1 MSISLLA
8 SVPDE
13 KEIRLFSYLAGAT
26 FVLIFL
32 MPFSSLYSICFSSR
46 GVSLYQQSHAEVCG
60 AGASFSEKAAAGLYR
75 FRSAGRSRALSAL
88 SLGHPVASGG
98 KVYPFDRTAPGHGF
112 RAAGGGDEQCH
123 GV

>member
-1 MSISLLA
+1 MSILLLA

-13 KEIRLFSYLAGAT
+13 KKNRLSSYLVGAT

-46 GVSLYQQSHAEVCG
+46 GVSLYQQSHAGVRR
-60 AGASFSEKAAAGLYR
+60 AGASIPEKAASGLYR
-75 FRSAGRSRALSAL
+75 FWRAGGSGALSAF
-88 SLGHPVASGG
+88 SLGHPVAFGR

-112 RAAGGGDEQCH
+112 RAAGGGDE
-123 GV
+123 

>member
-1 MSISLLA
+1 MSILLLA

-13 KEIRLFSYLAGAT
+13 KKTRLSSYLVGAT

-46 GVSLYQQSHAEVCG
+46 GSAKSCRSLWSRGFIFLKKQLLVYTVLGVLGG
-60 AGASFSEKAAAGLYR
+60 AVLYLLCPWASRGFW
-75 FRSAGRSRALSAL
+75 
-88 SLGHPVASGG
+88 G

-112 RAAGGGDEQCH
+112 RAAGGGDE
-123 GV
+123 

>member
-1 MSISLLA
+1 MSILLLA

-13 KEIRLFSYLAGAT
+13 KKTRLSSYLVGAT

-60 AGASFSEKAAAGLYR
+60 AGASFPEKAAAGIYR
-75 FRSAGRSRALSAL
+75 RGRAGRSRALSAF
-88 SLGHPVASGG
+88 SLGNTLASGR
-98 KVYPFDRTAPGHGF
+98 KVYPFDCSAPGHGF
-112 RAAGGGDEQCH
+112 RAAGGGDE
-123 GV
+123 